1 MWAALTEGQGAVLAA
16 LITVFGA
23 AIGVIIGA
31 KLFSGRVAK
40 LEDAVEHSEKCVE
53 EHLKKISDKISD
65 LDLVVATISG
75 GLQKLKSD
83 IEEAA
88 DDGVEHA
95 RQPSEQRADV
105 DVREFWRA
113 VRDKIEDAASNSE
126 IDGRTRAK
134 YGRVDR
140 RSYYALIEK
149 MEWDGWLENAGLYRE
164 AYQIWLKYK
173 NGKKTV
179 TRDDRARIQAL
190 SSVLM

>member
-1 MWAALTEGQGAVLAA
+1 MWAGMTEGQGAVLAA
-16 LITVFGA
+16 IITVLGA
-23 AIGVIIGA
+23 AIGVVIGA

-53 EHLKKISDKISD
+53 EYLQTISAKISD
-65 LDLVVATISG
+65 LDLVIATISG

-83 IEEAA
+83 IEESA
-88 DDGVEHA
+88 DEGA
-95 RQPSEQRADV
+95 NSAQREGQASPDI

-140 RSYYALIEK
+140 RSYYDLIEK

-173 NGKKTV
+173 NGKKSI
-179 TRDDRARIQAL
+179 TRDDRARMQAL
-190 SSVLM
+190 SGVLI

>member
-1 MWAALTEGQGAVLAA
+1 MWATITEGQGAVVAA
-16 LITVFGA
+16 IITVVGA
-23 AIGVIIGA
+23 GIGVIIGA
-31 KLFSGRVAK
+31 RVFSGRVAK
-40 LEDAVEHSEKCVE
+40 LEDAVEQSERCVEGHLQNISEK
-53 EHLKKISDKISD
+53 IAD
-65 LDLVVATISG
+65 LDLVIATISG

-83 IEEAA
+83 IEDTA
-88 DDGVEHA
+88 DDCVRPTPQDISSG
-95 RQPSEQRADV
+95 ADV
-105 DVREFWRA
+105 DVRDFWRA

-140 RSYYALIEK
+140 RSYYDLIDK

-173 NGKKTV
+173 NGKKSV

-190 SSVLM
+190 SGVLI